1 MHKNAFFSPTRARRP
16 RGKHMEKK
24 EEEEEEKWGG
34 IFLVLRVCGKGRR
47 KGRKEGGMK
56 TQKFG
61 ATPKNALSVLVG
73 ASILSIL
80 RPLLKVLKTEKC
92 IFPIFLLPQVFTPR
106 KTFWIHPPPSHKPT
120 TQTPQQSR
128 EGEAMFISF
137 RGQPCPS
144 LSQSIDEK
152 QFPRPRKFPSRVL
165 RALIVHLA
173 PILRS

>member
-1 MHKNAFFSPTRARRP
+1 
-16 RGKHMEKK
+16 MEKK
-24 EEEEEEKWGG
+24 EEEEEERWGG

-106 KTFWIHPPPSHKPT
+106 KTFWIHPLPPSHKPT

-144 LSQSIDEK
+144 LSPSIDEK
-152 QFPRPRKFPSRVL
+152 KFPLPRKLPSRV
-165 RALIVHLA
+165 RALIVHL
-173 PILRS
+173 LQF